1 MSFKIRYRQ
10 KQGSLRQFLSDV
22 IYQIL
27 QMVVLLFVMMII
39 NLAVCGI
46 AVVHGESMEPT
57 LEEGDFLFCWKLY
70 EPERFD
76 VVLCRTG
83 KGYEKELVK
92 RVIGL
97 PGDEIYIDQNMGL
110 VYVNGTPIEEEY
122 CKGRTF
128 KVGDVSY
135 PVIVPSGQY
144 FVMGDN
150 REVSLDSR
158 YSEIGTIEAD
168 KIDGHVLFHL
178 YPFLKIGRIK

>member
-1 MSFKIRYRQ
+1 MAA
-10 KQGSLRQFLSDV
+10 LLSCV
-22 IYQIL
+22 
-27 QMVVLLFVMMII
+27 MII
-39 NLAVCGI
+39 NLTVCGI

-57 LEEGDFLFCWKLY
+57 LKEGDFLFCWKLY

-92 RVIGL
+92 RVIGM

-110 VYVNGTPIEEEY
+110 IYVNGIPIEEEY

-128 KVGDVSY
+128 KIGDVSY

-168 KIDGHVLFHL
+168 KIDGHVLFRL
-178 YPFLKIGRIK
+178 YPFLKAGKIK